1 MLPEYRKSGVG
12 QMLLDAAIEFAKDQ
26 KLPLIVGVFN
36 MDDTGKKVEIMNRMG
51 LKLIGGLF
59 AAGV

>member
-1 MLPEYRKSGVG
+1 
-12 QMLLDAAIEFAKDQ
+12 
-26 KLPLIVGVFN
+26 VFN

>member
-1 MLPEYRKSGVG
+1 
-12 QMLLDAAIEFAKDQ
+12 LDAAIEFAEKQ
-26 KLPLIVGVFN
+26 NLPLIVGVFN
-36 MDDTGKKVEIMNRMG
+36 MDNTEKKIEIMNRMG